1 MDPEPGERAFR
12 PLLIPRR
19 GEIIAWASTILTWLV
34 WMALSRQGNPL
45 APIFMGLG
53 IVLLLSGLLISLG
66 NWVDRRTVIHID
78 DQSIE
83 YYNGLRRLR
92 LRWDE
97 IVKIQVN
104 PGAWGKWVQVFS
116 SQPHFSFRI
125 VGEVRYK
132 GEIKGRMGFEQGEEI
147 LRLLVLKSQL
157 HIVDQQGEGIYYTR

>member
-1 MDPEPGERAFR
+1 MEPEPGVRVFH

-34 WMALSRQGNPL
+34 WMALARETSPL
-45 APIFMGLG
+45 APIFIGLG
-53 IVLLLSGLLISLG
+53 IVLLLSALLISLG
-66 NWVDRRTVIHID
+66 NWVDQQTEICID
-78 DQSIE
+78 EQNIE
-83 YYNGLRRLR
+83 YRNGLRRLC

-97 IVKIQVN
+97 ISEIRVI

-132 GEIKGRMGFEQGEEI
+132 GDVKGRMGFEQGEEI
-147 LRLLVLKSQL
+147 LRLLVLHSHL
-157 HIVDQQGEGIYYTR
+157 HIAEHPGEGVYYTR

>member
-1 MDPEPGERAFR
+1 METEVDLRIFR

-34 WMALSRQGNPL
+34 WMALARQESPL
-45 APIFMGLG
+45 APIFIGLG
-53 IVLLLSGLLISLG
+53 IVLLLSAALISLG
-66 NWVDRRTVIHID
+66 NWVDRRTVICID
-78 DQSIE
+78 DEGIE
-83 YYNGLRRLR
+83 YTNGLRRLR

-104 PGAWGKWVQVFS
+104 PGTWGKWVRVFS

-132 GEIKGRMGFEQGEEI
+132 GEVKGRMGFEEGDEI
-147 LRLLVLKSQL
+147 LRLLVVHCHL
-157 HIVDQQGEGIYYTR
+157 HIADHPGDEVYYTR